1 MESVIENVGM
11 PLDEYMRLYDEQP
24 FELINGE
31 KVIKMPNVIEHGD
44 IIELMYLAIYM
55 VVSPKQ
61 LGKIIR
67 EMPFVLSYTSNWV
80 TGSRIPDLMY
90 YTTERLSAFQHA
102 NPNFKKMPYVL
113 VPDLVIEVVSPNDN
127 LSVLDEKVEQYLLD
141 GVQMV
146 WVLDPQKQR
155 ASISSL
161 IARQPFTTQQTHLTP
176 TDTLTG
182 GDLIPAFEIQ
192 VASIFA

>member
-1 MESVIENVGM
+1 MESIVENVGM

-24 FELINGE
+24 FELINGK

-44 IIELMYLAIYM
+44 IIELLYMAIYM
-55 VVSPKQ
+55 VVSASN

-90 YTTERLSAFQHA
+90 FTTERLEAFQAA

-113 VPDLVIEVVSPNDN
+113 VPDLTIEVVSPNDN
-127 LSVLDEKVEQYLLD
+127 LSDLDEKVNQYLLD
-141 GVQMV
+141 GVRMV
-146 WVLDPQKQR
+146 WVIDPQKQR
-155 ASISSL
+155 VSVNTLLSQ
-161 IARQPFTTQQTHLTP
+161 QPFSKQQTLLTP

-182 GDLIPAFEIQ
+182 GDLIPGFEIQ
-192 VASIFA
+192 IATIFA

>member
-1 MESVIENVGM
+1 MDSVVENVGM

-31 KVIKMPNVIEHGD
+31 KVIKMPYVIEHGD

-55 VVSPKQ
+55 IVSAKQ
-61 LGKIIR
+61 LGKIIH
-67 EMPFVLSYTSNWV
+67 EMPFVLSFTSNWV

-90 YTTERLSAFQHA
+90 FTAERLAAFQEA

-127 LSVLDEKVEQYLLD
+127 LSELAEKVDQYLLD
-141 GVQMV
+141 GVRIV

-155 ASISSL
+155 ASINTL
-161 IARQPFTTQQTHLTP
+161 IARQPFTKQQTHLTP

-182 GDLIPAFEIQ
+182 GDLIPGFEIP

>member
-1 MESVIENVGM
+1 MDSIVEHVGM
-11 PLDEYMRLYDEQP
+11 SLDEYMRLYDEQP

-44 IIELMYLAIYM
+44 IIELLYLAIYTF
-55 VVSPKQ
+55 VSTKQ
-61 LGKIIR
+61 LGKIVR

-90 YTTERLSAFQHA
+90 FTMERVLAFQA
-102 NPNFKKMPYVL
+102 AYPNYKKMPYVL

-127 LSVLDEKVEQYLLD
+127 LGELDDKVNLYLTD
-141 GVQMV
+141 GVQIV

-155 ASISSL
+155 ASISKL
-161 IARQPFTTQQTHLTP
+161 VDRQPFTKQETHLTP
-176 TDTLTG
+176 TDTLTE
-182 GDLIPAFEIQ
+182 GDLIPGFEIQ
-192 VASIFA
+192 VATIFA

>member
-1 MESVIENVGM
+1 MDSIVENVGM
-11 PLDEYMRLYDEQP
+11 PLDEYMRLYEEQP

-55 VVSPKQ
+55 IVSAKQ

-90 YTTERLSAFQHA
+90 YTAERLAAFQEA
-102 NPNFKKMPYVL
+102 NPNYKKMPYVL

-127 LSVLDEKVEQYLLD
+127 LSILDEKVDQYLLD
-141 GVQMV
+141 GVQIV

-155 ASISSL
+155 ASVSNL
-161 IARQPFTTQQTHLTP
+161 IARQPFTKQQTHLTP

-182 GDLIPAFEIQ
+182 GDLIPGFEIQ
-192 VASIFA
+192 IASIFA